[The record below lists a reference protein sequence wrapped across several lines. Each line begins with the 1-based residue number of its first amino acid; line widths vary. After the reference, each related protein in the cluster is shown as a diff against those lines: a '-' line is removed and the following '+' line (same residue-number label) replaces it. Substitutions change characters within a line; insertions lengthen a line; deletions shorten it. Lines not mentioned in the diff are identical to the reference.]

1 MQSPSTS
8 ASVVSSNSSLAK
20 SLDKDVCS
28 SAMKSYQH
36 LISFPPSPLSPSIL
50 SDNGDVIRCSRPT
63 TPSKQA
69 VTISNQRP
77 TSSSGAQLTSQVY
90 RAYQNSPR
98 AWLLRER
105 HWLHRHLPTVTPA
118 SSSPAKRPRR
128 MVSTTSATVESK
140 VVAETPRASP
150 DFSESRST
158 TPVSSSSRS
167 HFYSKS
173 MTTRFKQ
180 SSREFS
186 STSQVL
192 DVANTPFEMLPDY
205 SPDMSTLD
213 KRAHS
218 RPLRSEWKGPPLDL
232 SNDEH
237 RHLLHPAEI
246 QLAATL
252 RLPCLIYLD
261 NKRRIFAEWHNRRS
275 QGLSFRKTDAQR
287 ASRVDVNKA
296 SRLWKAFHDEGFFDN

>member
-8 ASVVSSNSSLAK
+8 ASVVSSNSSLGK
-20 SLDKDVCS
+20 TLDKDVCP

-36 LISFPPSPLSPSIL
+36 LISLPPSPLSPGIL
-50 SDNGDVIRCSRPT
+50 SDNGDLIRCSRPT
-63 TPSKQA
+63 TPCKPIVATSSQK
-69 VTISNQRP
+69 P
-77 TSSSGAQLTSQVY
+77 TSSSGARLTSRVY
-90 RAYQNSPR
+90 RAYQDSPR

-105 HWLHRHLPTVTPA
+105 HWLQRHLPTVTPT
-118 SSSPAKRPRR
+118 SSPAKRPRR
-128 MVSTTSATVESK
+128 TVSTTSVAVESK
-140 VVAETPRASP
+140 VAVETPRASP
-150 DFSESRST
+150 DFADSRSS
-158 TPVSSSSRS
+158 TPVSNSSRS

-186 STSQVL
+186 SSSQVL
-192 DVANTPFEMLPDY
+192 DVANTPYEMLPDY

-218 RPLRSEWKGPPLDL
+218 RPLRSEWKDPPLDL

-252 RLPCLIYLD
+252 RLPCLVYLD

>member
-8 ASVVSSNSSLAK
+8 ASVVSSSSSLTR

-36 LISFPPSPLSPSIL
+36 LISPPPSPLSPSLL
-50 SDNGDVIRCSRPT
+50 SDNGDVIRCSRAT
-63 TPSKQA
+63 TPSKQT
-69 VTISNQRP
+69 VSTSTLRS
-77 TSSSGAQLTSQVY
+77 TSSPGARLTSQVCKG
-90 RAYQNSPR
+90 YQNSPR

-105 HWLHRHLPTVTPA
+105 LWLRRHLPDVAPI
-118 SSSPAKRPRR
+118 SSPAKRPRR
-128 MVSTTSATVESK
+128 MASTISTTVETK
-140 VVAETPRASP
+140 VAADNPRASP
-150 DFSESRST
+150 DFSDSRPS

-167 HFYSKS
+167 HYYSKS
-173 MTTRFKQ
+173 TTTRFKQ

-186 STSQVL
+186 SSSQVL
-192 DVANTPFEMLPDY
+192 DVANTPYEMLPDY
-205 SPDMSTLD
+205 SPDMSILD
-213 KRAHS
+213 KKAQP

-237 RHLLHPAEI
+237 RQLLHPAEL

-275 QGLSFRKTDAQR
+275 EGLSFRKTDAQR